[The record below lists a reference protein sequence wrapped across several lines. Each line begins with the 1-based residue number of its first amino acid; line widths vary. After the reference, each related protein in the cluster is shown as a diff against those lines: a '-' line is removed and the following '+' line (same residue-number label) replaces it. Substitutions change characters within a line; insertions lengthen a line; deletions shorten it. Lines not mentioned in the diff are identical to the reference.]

1 MTATAAPRAALC
13 VLLATLLGGC
23 AGQSRLPAIDNW
35 DQYQAQLAQL
45 YTWQLQGKLGVR
57 LPNDSGSVRVNWEQ
71 DNDLYAIRLSGP
83 FGQGTTWIRGDRRQV
98 QLQQSGREA
107 LSAATPEELIH
118 SALGWD
124 LPIRDLYYW
133 VRGIPAPRDPVL
145 VQEKTAN
152 GALSYL
158 EQSGWQLSYSNYNA
172 VGPWQLPGR
181 IVATREP
188 LKLTLI
194 IRQWEVGGL

>member
-1 MTATAAPRAALC
+1 M
-13 VLLATLLGGC
+13 
-23 AGQSRLPAIDNW
+23 
-35 DQYQAQLAQL
+35 
-45 YTWQLQGKLGVR
+45 
-57 LPNDSGSVRVNWEQ
+57 
-71 DNDLYAIRLSGP
+71 
-83 FGQGTTWIRGDRRQV
+83 
-98 QLQQSGREA
+98 
-107 LSAATPEELIH
+107 
-118 SALGWD
+118 
-124 LPIRDLYYW
+124 
-133 VRGIPAPRDPVL
+133 L

-181 IVATREP
+181 IVARREP